1 MLPPVELISG
11 GGREMGNVVK
21 NKMTLGESLHCER
34 AMGAE
39 VPGEAFE
46 KEVV

>member
-1 MLPPVELISG
+1 
-11 GGREMGNVVK
+11 MGNVVK
-21 NKMTLGESLHCER
+21 NKMALGESPHCGR

-39 VPGEAFE
+39 VPGEFFE

>member
-21 NKMTLGESLHCER
+21 NKMALGESLHCER

-39 VPGEAFE
+39 VPDEVFE
-46 KEVV
+46 EEVV